1 MKFKLVEI
9 IRDRLVSL
17 SIGFFIIGCLS
28 PIITIFFFNFS
39 YADSLNNL
47 LKVDNIGSVGDFL
60 YGSTTPF
67 FTMAAFLIL
76 IKSYFLQK
84 AELKA
89 TREEMEASAKALEA
103 QKQIM
108 KNEAQINADK
118 NTLDIFFMLFSNWRK
133 LADKEIFNVYYKV
146 GVDRNVV
153 DKNVIEKYIFDGTY
167 SSKGKINAA
176 EYGKHL
182 KIFLKEEDINLYGNF
197 ESLRSVRNYG
207 RNEYG
212 FITDNLKINSVPLVQ
227 NFNNLVLFMKNNNES
242 HVSKTIM
249 MNTIISSI
257 TWGEKFVFN
266 MIVSNYI
273 IGNIAENETW
283 RTELK
288 NNLAYLEL
296 EMENYDGA
304 AERFAR
310 KLNDVIAQKHK

>member
-1 MKFKLVEI
+1 MKFRLVEI

-60 YGSTTPF
+60 SGSTTPF

-133 LADKEIFNVYYKV
+133 LADKEISNVYYKV
-146 GVDRNVV
+146 GVDRNVT

-212 FITDNLKINSVPLVQ
+212 FIIDNLKINSVPLVQ

-304 AERFAR
+304 AERFTR
-310 KLNDVIAQKHK
+310 KLSDVIAQKHK

>member
-1 MKFKLVEI
+1 MKFRLVEKI
-9 IRDRLVSL
+9 KELLVSL

-28 PIITIFFFNFS
+28 PIITIFFFNLS
-39 YADSLNNL
+39 YTDSFNNL

-60 YGSTTPF
+60 SGSTTPF

-146 GVDRNVV
+146 GVDRNVT

-212 FITDNLKINSVPLVQ
+212 FIIDNLKINSVPLVQ

>member
-1 MKFKLVEI
+1 MKFRLVEI

-17 SIGFFIIGCLS
+17 SIGCLS

-60 YGSTTPF
+60 SGSTTPF

-146 GVDRNVV
+146 GVDRNVI
-153 DKNVIEKYIFDGTY
+153 DKNVIEKYIFDRTY

-212 FITDNLKINSVPLVQ
+212 FIIDNLKINSVPLVQ

>member
-1 MKFKLVEI
+1 MKFRLVEI

-17 SIGFFIIGCLS
+17 SIGFFILGCLS
-28 PIITIFFFNFS
+28 PIITMFFFNLS
-39 YADSLNNL
+39 YTDSLNNL

-60 YGSTTPF
+60 SGSTTPF

-108 KNEAQINADK
+108 KNEAQINVDK
-118 NTLDIFFMLFSNWRK
+118 NTLDIFFMLFNNWRE
-133 LADKEIFNVYYKV
+133 LANKEIFNVYYQV
-146 GVDRNVV
+146 VVDRNMI
-153 DKNVIEKYIFDGTY
+153 DKNVIDNYIFDGTP
-167 SSKGKINAA
+167 SSKEKVNVA

-182 KIFLKEEDINLYGNF
+182 KIFLKEDDINLYGNF

-212 FITDNLKINSVPLVQ
+212 FIIDNLKINSVPLVQ
-227 NFNNLVLFMKNNNES
+227 NFNNLVLFMNNNNES
-242 HVSKTIM
+242 HVNKTIM
-249 MNTIISSI
+249 MNAIISSM

-288 NNLAYLEL
+288 NNLAYLNL

-304 AERFAR
+304 AERFTR

>member
-1 MKFKLVEI
+1 MKFRLVEKI
-9 IRDRLVSL
+9 KELLVSL

-28 PIITIFFFNFS
+28 PIITIFFFNLS
-39 YADSLNNL
+39 YTDSFNNL

-60 YGSTTPF
+60 SGSTTPF
-67 FTMAAFLIL
+67 FTMAAFLVL

-84 AELKA
+84 EELKA
-89 TREEMEASAKALEA
+89 AREEMQASAKALEA

-108 KNEAQINADK
+108 KNEAQVNADK

-133 LADKEIFNVYYKV
+133 LADKEIFKVYYQV
-146 GVDRNVV
+146 GVDRNGI

-182 KIFLKEEDINLYGNF
+182 KVFLVDDNINNYGNF
-197 ESLRSVRNYG
+197 LSLPSIVHYG
-207 RNEYG
+207 EYEYG
-212 FITDNLKINSVPLVQ
+212 FIIDNLKINSVPLVQ
-227 NFNNLVLFMKNNNES
+227 NFNNLVLFMRNEKLS
-242 HVSKTIM
+242 YVNKTII

-266 MIVSNYI
+266 MIVSDYI
-273 IGNIAENETW
+273 LGKIAEDETW

-310 KLNDVIAQKHK
+310 RDIGVKN

>member
-1 MKFKLVEI
+1 MKFRLVEKI
-9 IRDRLVSL
+9 KELLVSL

-28 PIITIFFFNFS
+28 PIITIFFFNLS
-39 YADSLNNL
+39 YTDSFNNL

-60 YGSTTPF
+60 SGSTTPF
-67 FTMAAFLIL
+67 FTMAAFLVL

-84 AELKA
+84 EELKA
-89 TREEMEASAKALEA
+89 AREEMQASAKALEA

-108 KNEAQINADK
+108 KNESKVNADK
-118 NTLDIFFMLFSNWRK
+118 NTLDIFFMLFNNWRE
-133 LADKEIFNVYYKV
+133 LANKEVFNVYYQEI
-146 GVDRNVV
+146 VDSNMT
-153 DKNVIEKYIFDGTY
+153 DKNVIDNYIFDGLP
-167 SSKGKINAA
+167 SSKEKVNVA

-182 KIFLKEEDINLYGNF
+182 KVFLKEEDINLYGNF
-197 ESLRSVRNYG
+197 ESLRSVRSYG
-207 RNEYG
+207 INEYG
-212 FITDNLKINSVPLVQ
+212 FIIDNLKINSVPLVQ
-227 NFNNLVLFMKNNNES
+227 NFNNLVLFIKNNKES
-242 HVSKTIM
+242 HVNKTIM

-283 RTELK
+283 RAELK

-304 AERFAR
+304 AERFTR
-310 KLNDVIAQKHK
+310 KLSDVIAQKHK

>member
-1 MKFKLVEI
+1 MKFRLVEKI
-9 IRDRLVSL
+9 KELLVSL

-28 PIITIFFFNFS
+28 PIITIFFFNLS
-39 YADSLNNL
+39 YTNSFNNL
-47 LKVDNIGSVGDFL
+47 LKVDNIGSVGDL
-60 YGSTTPF
+60 LSGSTTPF
-67 FTMAAFLIL
+67 FTMAAFLVL

-84 AELKA
+84 EELKA
-89 TREEMEASAKALEA
+89 AREEMQASAKALEA

-108 KNEAQINADK
+108 KNEAQVNADK

-133 LADKEIFNVYYKV
+133 LADKEIFKVYYQV
-146 GVDRNVV
+146 GVDRNVI

-182 KIFLKEEDINLYGNF
+182 KVFLVDDNINNYGNF
-197 ESLRSVRNYG
+197 LSLPSIVHYG
-207 RNEYG
+207 EYEYG
-212 FITDNLKINSVPLVQ
+212 FIIDNLKINSVPLVQ
-227 NFNNLVLFMKNNNES
+227 NFNNLVLFMRNEKLS
-242 HVSKTIM
+242 YVNKTII

-273 IGNIAENETW
+273 LGKIAEDETW

-310 KLNDVIAQKHK
+310 RDIGVKN

>member
-1 MKFKLVEI
+1 MKFRLVEKI
-9 IRDRLVSL
+9 KELLVSL

-28 PIITIFFFNFS
+28 PIITIFFFNLS
-39 YADSLNNL
+39 YTDSFNNF

-60 YGSTTPF
+60 SGSTTPF
-67 FTMAAFLIL
+67 FTMAAFLVL

-84 AELKA
+84 EELKA
-89 TREEMEASAKALEA
+89 AREEMQASAKALEA

-108 KNEAQINADK
+108 KNESKVNADK
-118 NTLDIFFMLFSNWRK
+118 NTLDIFFMLFNNWRE
-133 LADKEIFNVYYKV
+133 LANKEVFNVYYQEI
-146 GVDRNVV
+146 VDSNMT
-153 DKNVIEKYIFDGTY
+153 DKNVIDNYIFDGLP
-167 SSKGKINAA
+167 SSKEKVNVA

-182 KIFLKEEDINLYGNF
+182 KVFLKEEDINLYGNF
-197 ESLRSVRNYG
+197 ESLRSVRSYG
-207 RNEYG
+207 INEYG
-212 FITDNLKINSVPLVQ
+212 FIIDNLKINSVPLVQ
-227 NFNNLVLFMKNNNES
+227 NFNNLVLFIKNNKES
-242 HVSKTIM
+242 HVNKTIM

-283 RTELK
+283 RAELK

-304 AERFAR
+304 AERFTR
-310 KLNDVIAQKHK
+310 KLSDVIAQKHK

>member
-1 MKFKLVEI
+1 MKFRLVEKI
-9 IRDRLVSL
+9 KELLVSL
-17 SIGFFIIGCLS
+17 SIGFFIIGCIS
-28 PIITIFFFNFS
+28 PIITIFFFNLS
-39 YADSLNNL
+39 YTDSLNNL

-60 YGSTTPF
+60 SGSTTPF

-84 AELKA
+84 EELKA
-89 TREEMEASAKALEA
+89 NRKEMEASSKALEA
-103 QKQIM
+103 QMQIM

-118 NTLDIFFMLFSNWRK
+118 NTLDIFFMLFNNWRE
-133 LADKEIFNVYYKV
+133 LAKNEIFNVYYQEI
-146 GVDRNVV
+146 VDSNMT
-153 DKNVIEKYIFDGTY
+153 DKNVIDNYIFDGTY
-167 SSKGKINAA
+167 SSKGKINVA

-197 ESLRSVRNYG
+197 ESLPSIGHYG
-207 RNEYG
+207 EREYG
-212 FITDNLKINSVPLVQ
+212 FIIENLQINLVPLVQ
-227 NFNNLVLFMKNNNES
+227 NFNNLVLFIKNNNES
-242 HVSKTIM
+242 CVNKTIM

-266 MIVSNYI
+266 MIVSDYI
-273 IGNIAENETW
+273 LGKIAEDETW

-288 NNLAYLEL
+288 NNLAYLKL

>member
-1 MKFKLVEI
+1 
-9 IRDRLVSL
+9 
-17 SIGFFIIGCLS
+17 
-28 PIITIFFFNFS
+28 
-39 YADSLNNL
+39 
-47 LKVDNIGSVGDFL
+47 
-60 YGSTTPF
+60 
-67 FTMAAFLIL
+67 MAAFLIL

-108 KNEAQINADK
+108 KNEAQINVDK
-118 NTLDIFFMLFSNWRK
+118 NTLDIFFMLFNNWRE
-133 LADKEIFNVYYKV
+133 LANKEIFNVYYQV
-146 GVDRNVV
+146 VVDRNMI
-153 DKNVIEKYIFDGTY
+153 DKNVIDNYIFGGIP
-167 SSKGKINAA
+167 SSKEKVNVA

-182 KIFLKEEDINLYGNF
+182 KVFLLEEDINLYGNF
-197 ESLRSVRNYG
+197 EILPNIGHYG
-207 RNEYG
+207 EREYG
-212 FITDNLKINSVPLVQ
+212 FIIDNLKINSVPLVQ
-227 NFNNLVLFMKNNNES
+227 NFNNLVLFMNNNNES
-242 HVSKTIM
+242 HVNKTIM
-249 MNTIISSI
+249 MNAIISSM

-288 NNLAYLEL
+288 NNLAYLKL

>member
-1 MKFKLVEI
+1 MKFRLVEI

-60 YGSTTPF
+60 SGSTTPF

-146 GVDRNVV
+146 GVDRNVT

-182 KIFLKEEDINLYGNF
+182 KVFLVDDDIN
-197 ESLRSVRNYG
+197 NYG
-207 RNEYG
+207 DFVSLPSIGHYGEDEYG
-212 FITDNLKINSVPLVQ
+212 FIMENLQINSVPLVQ
-227 NFNNLVLFMKNNNES
+227 NFNNLVLFLKNNNES
-242 HVSKTIM
+242 HVNKTIM
-249 MNTIISSI
+249 MSTIISSI

-296 EMENYDGA
+296 KMENYDGA

>member
-1 MKFKLVEI
+1 MKFRLVEI

-17 SIGFFIIGCLS
+17 SIGFFILGCLS
-28 PIITIFFFNFS
+28 PIITIFFFNIS
-39 YADSLNNL
+39 YTDSLNNL

-60 YGSTTPF
+60 SGSTTPF

-108 KNEAQINADK
+108 KNEAQINVDK
-118 NTLDIFFMLFSNWRK
+118 NTLDIFFMLFNNWRE
-133 LADKEIFNVYYKV
+133 LANKEIFNVYYQV
-146 GVDRNVV
+146 VVDRNMI
-153 DKNVIEKYIFDGTY
+153 DKNVIDNYIFGGIP
-167 SSKGKINAA
+167 SSKEKVNVA

-182 KIFLKEEDINLYGNF
+182 KVFLLEEDINLYGNF
-197 ESLRSVRNYG
+197 EILPNIGHYG
-207 RNEYG
+207 EREYG
-212 FITDNLKINSVPLVQ
+212 FIIDNLKINSVPLVQ
-227 NFNNLVLFMKNNNES
+227 NFNNLVLFMNNNNES
-242 HVSKTIM
+242 HVNKTIM
-249 MNTIISSI
+249 MNAIISSM

-288 NNLAYLEL
+288 NNLAYLKL

>member
-1 MKFKLVEI
+1 MKFRLVEI

>member
-1 MKFKLVEI
+1 MKFRLVEKI
-9 IRDRLVSL
+9 KELLVSL

-28 PIITIFFFNFS
+28 PIITIFFFNLS
-39 YADSLNNL
+39 YTDSFNNL

-60 YGSTTPF
+60 SGSTTPF
-67 FTMAAFLIL
+67 FTMAAFLVL

-84 AELKA
+84 EELKA
-89 TREEMEASAKALEA
+89 AREEMQASAKALEA

-108 KNEAQINADK
+108 KNEAQVNADK
-118 NTLDIFFMLFSNWRK
+118 NTLDIFFMLFNNWRE
-133 LADKEIFNVYYKV
+133 LANKEVFNVYYQEI
-146 GVDRNVV
+146 VDSNMT
-153 DKNVIEKYIFDGTY
+153 DKNVIDNYIFDGLP
-167 SSKGKINAA
+167 SSKEKVNVA

-182 KIFLKEEDINLYGNF
+182 KVFLKEEDINLYGNF
-197 ESLRSVRNYG
+197 ENLRSVRNYG

-212 FITDNLKINSVPLVQ
+212 IIIDNLKINSVPLVQ
-227 NFNNLVLFMKNNNES
+227 NFNNLVLFIKNNKES
-242 HVSKTIM
+242 HVNKTIM
-249 MNTIISSI
+249 TNTIISSI

-283 RTELK
+283 RAELK

>member
-1 MKFKLVEI
+1 MKFRLVEI

-17 SIGFFIIGCLS
+17 SIGFFILGCLS
-28 PIITIFFFNFS
+28 PIITIFFFNLS
-39 YADSLNNL
+39 YTDSLNNL

-60 YGSTTPF
+60 SGSTTPF

-103 QKQIM
+103 QMQIM

-118 NTLDIFFMLFSNWRK
+118 NTLDIFFMLFNNWRE
-133 LADKEIFNVYYKV
+133 LANKDVFNVYYQEI
-146 GVDRNVV
+146 VDSNMI
-153 DKNVIEKYIFDGTY
+153 DKNVIDNYIFDGTP
-167 SSKGKINAA
+167 SSKEKVNVA

-182 KIFLKEEDINLYGNF
+182 KIFLKEEDINIYGNF

-212 FITDNLKINSVPLVQ
+212 FIIDNLKINSVPLVQ

-283 RTELK
+283 RAELK

-310 KLNDVIAQKHK
+310 KLSDVIAQKHK

>member
-1 MKFKLVEI
+1 MKFRLVEKI
-9 IRDRLVSL
+9 KELLVSL

-28 PIITIFFFNFS
+28 PIITIFFFNLS
-39 YADSLNNL
+39 YTDSFNNL

-60 YGSTTPF
+60 SGSTTPF
-67 FTMAAFLIL
+67 FTMAAFLVL

-84 AELKA
+84 EELKA
-89 TREEMEASAKALEA
+89 AREEMQASAKALEA

-108 KNEAQINADK
+108 KNEAQVNADK

-133 LADKEIFNVYYKV
+133 LADKEIFKVYYQV
-146 GVDRNVV
+146 GVDRNVI

-182 KIFLKEEDINLYGNF
+182 KVFLVDDNINNYGNF
-197 ESLRSVRNYG
+197 LSLPSIVHYG
-207 RNEYG
+207 EYEYG
-212 FITDNLKINSVPLVQ
+212 FIIDNLKINSVPLVQ
-227 NFNNLVLFMKNNNES
+227 NFNNLVLFMRNEKLS
-242 HVSKTIM
+242 YVNKTII

-266 MIVSNYI
+266 MIVSDYI
-273 IGNIAENETW
+273 LGKIAEDETW

-304 AERFAR
+304 AERFT
-310 KLNDVIAQKHK
+310 

>member
-1 MKFKLVEI
+1 MKFRLVEKI
-9 IRDRLVSL
+9 KELLVSL

-28 PIITIFFFNFS
+28 PIITIFFFNLS
-39 YADSLNNL
+39 YTDSFNNL

-60 YGSTTPF
+60 SGSTTPF
-67 FTMAAFLIL
+67 FTMAAFLVL

-84 AELKA
+84 EELKA
-89 TREEMEASAKALEA
+89 AREEMQASAKALEA

-108 KNEAQINADK
+108 KNEAKVNADK
-118 NTLDIFFMLFSNWRK
+118 NTLDIFFMLFNNWRE
-133 LADKEIFNVYYKV
+133 LANKEVFNVYYQEI
-146 GVDRNVV
+146 VDSNMT
-153 DKNVIEKYIFDGTY
+153 DKNVIDNYIFDGLP
-167 SSKGKINAA
+167 SSKEKVNVA

-182 KIFLKEEDINLYGNF
+182 KVFLKEEDINLYGNF

-207 RNEYG
+207 INEYG
-212 FITDNLKINSVPLVQ
+212 FIIDNLKINSVPLVQ
-227 NFNNLVLFMKNNNES
+227 NFNNLVLFIKNNKES
-242 HVSKTIM
+242 HVNKTIM

-283 RTELK
+283 RAELK

>member
-1 MKFKLVEI
+1 MKFRLVEKI
-9 IRDRLVSL
+9 KELLVSL

-28 PIITIFFFNFS
+28 PIITIFFFNLS
-39 YADSLNNL
+39 YTDSFNNL

-60 YGSTTPF
+60 SGSTTPF

-146 GVDRNVV
+146 GVDRNVT

-212 FITDNLKINSVPLVQ
+212 FIIDNLKINSVPLVQ

-242 HVSKTIM
+242 HVNKTIM

-257 TWGEKFVFN
+257 TGGEKFVFN

>member
-1 MKFKLVEI
+1 M
-9 IRDRLVSL
+9 
-17 SIGFFIIGCLS
+17 
-28 PIITIFFFNFS
+28 T
-39 YADSLNNL
+39 
-47 LKVDNIGSVGDFL
+47 
-60 YGSTTPF
+60 
-67 FTMAAFLIL
+67 
-76 IKSYFLQK
+76 
-84 AELKA
+84 
-89 TREEMEASAKALEA
+89 
-103 QKQIM
+103 
-108 KNEAQINADK
+108 
-118 NTLDIFFMLFSNWRK
+118 
-133 LADKEIFNVYYKV
+133 
-146 GVDRNVV
+146 
-153 DKNVIEKYIFDGTY
+153 DKNVIDNYIFDGTY
-167 SSKGKINAA
+167 SSKGKINVA

-212 FITDNLKINSVPLVQ
+212 FIIDNLKINSVPLVQ

-257 TWGEKFVFN
+257 TCGEKFVFN

-304 AERFAR
+304 AERFKKRIVDAI
-310 KLNDVIAQKHK
+310 N